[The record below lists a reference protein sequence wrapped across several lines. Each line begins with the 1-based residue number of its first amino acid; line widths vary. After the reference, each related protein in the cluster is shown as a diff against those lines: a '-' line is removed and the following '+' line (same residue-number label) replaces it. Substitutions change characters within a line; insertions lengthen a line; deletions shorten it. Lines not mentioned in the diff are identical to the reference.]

1 MRFSEAPFI
10 FRWAQ
15 VFFRAKLLK
24 FVDNIVM
31 NKLNEEEKWVILQK
45 GTERPFSGKYTDH
58 FAENGFYACKH
69 CDQPLYKAQDK
80 FHSNCGWPAFDDEL
94 PGAIRREVD
103 ADGHR
108 TEILCSNCGG
118 HLGHV
123 FEGEYFTPKN
133 TRHCVNSISI
143 KYVENSKKT

>member
-1 MRFSEAPFI
+1 M
-10 FRWAQ
+10 
-15 VFFRAKLLK
+15 

>member
-1 MRFSEAPFI
+1 MRFSGALFI
-10 FRWAQ
+10 FRWAK
-15 VFFRAKLLK
+15 VFSRAKLLK

-143 KYVENSKKT
+143 KYIEK

>member
-1 MRFSEAPFI
+1 M
-10 FRWAQ
+10 
-15 VFFRAKLLK
+15 
-24 FVDNIVM
+24 FVDNIAM
-31 NKLNEEEKWVILQK
+31 NELNEEEKWVILHK

-69 CDQPLYKAQDK
+69 CDHPLYKAQDK

-108 TEILCSNCGG
+108 VEILCSNCGG

-123 FEGEYFTPKN
+123 FEGENFTPKN

-143 KYVENSKKT
+143 KYVEN